1 MDAGAAIGNLGWLAA
16 SWPEYRRFRRDA
28 GNLEA
33 MQRARLEHYLRSNA
47 DTAFGRHY
55 GFAAIRSIDE
65 YAERVPIQDYDDFEP
80 WIERIAKGEARV
92 LTADPVRL
100 FEPTSGSS
108 GPSKLIPFT
117 ASLQQE
123 IRQAVA
129 TWSSRNFLSQPGLLM
144 GRAYWSLTPQMSVPE
159 RQDSVI
165 PIGFD
170 EDSAYLGGVAQK
182 LINWTL
188 VANPALRNMH
198 DMDEFW
204 RATLLM
210 LLRCRDL
217 RLVSVWHPSY
227 LVLLVERLR
236 DQWESLLKDLQG
248 SDPRRAGY
256 LQSAGCDD
264 LLRIWPRLRLISC
277 WADGFAAATVAQL
290 EALFPGVIIQ
300 PKGLIA
306 TEGVVTIPFGDQR
319 PLAVRSHFFEFL
331 DDSGNAR
338 ASWQLQEGETYSVI
352 LTTGGGLY
360 RYRLGDRVEVDGFFR
375 DTPSLRFLGRE
386 DSVSDLRGE
395 KISEGFAGQVIRDVL
410 DRNNIESRF
419 SMLAVENEST
429 TPAYVLFLEMD
440 TETPKELAQ
449 QLERDLCANPHYEL
463 CVRLGQLGKA
473 RVARIGGGGF
483 DLYSKRLSEMG
494 MRIGDIKP
502 TPLSRQSGWSRFFAV
517 TN

>member
-1 MDAGAAIGNLGWLAA
+1 MNAGAAIGNLGWLAA

-33 MQRARLEHYLRSNA
+33 TQRARLEHYLRSNA
-47 DTAFGRHY
+47 DTAIGRHY
-55 GFAAIRSIDE
+55 GFARIRSIGE
-65 YAERVPIQDYDDFEP
+65 YAERVPIQDYDDLEQ
-80 WIERIAKGEARV
+80 WIGRIAKGEAGV

-129 TWSSRNFLSQPGLLM
+129 TWSSRNFLSQPGLLL
-144 GRAYWSLTPQMSVPE
+144 GRAYWSLTPQMSVPG
-159 RQDSVI
+159 RPDSVV

-188 VANPALRNMH
+188 VANPALRDMH

-227 LVLLVERLR
+227 LVLLIERLR
-236 DQWESLLKDLQG
+236 DQWDSLLKDLEG
-248 SDPRRAGY
+248 TDPRHAGH
-256 LQSAGCDD
+256 LQYAGCDN
-264 LLRIWPRLRLISC
+264 LQRIWPELRLISC
-277 WADGFAAATVAQL
+277 WADGHAAATVAQL
-290 EALFPGVIIQ
+290 KALFPSVIIQ

-306 TEGVVTIPFGDQR
+306 TEGVVTIPLGEQR

-338 ASWQLQEGETYSVI
+338 ASWQLQEGRTYSVI

-386 DSVSDLRGE
+386 DAVSDLRGE

-410 DRNNIESRF
+410 ARNHIESRF
-419 SMLAVENEST
+419 SMLAVEDEST
-429 TPAYVLFLEMD
+429 TPAYVLFLDMD
-440 TETPKELAQ
+440 TEAPGKLAQ
-449 QLERDLCANPHYEL
+449 QLERELCANPHYEL
-463 CVRLGQLGKA
+463 CARLGQLGKA
-473 RVARIGGGGF
+473 RVARIGGSGF
-483 DLYSKRLSEMG
+483 ELYSKRLSDMG

-502 TPLSRQSGWSRFFAV
+502 TPLSRQSGWSRFFPA